1 MGPEGGWQALHC
13 LALESLLTSLHPH
26 SQDLVFLF
34 LTQPEIREIWMAR
47 EMQSYVR
54 DRL

>member
-1 MGPEGGWQALHC
+1 MGPEGAWQVLHC
-13 LALESLLTSLHPH
+13 LAVEFVLASLHPH

-34 LTQPEIREIWMAR
+34 LTQPEIREIWMGR
-47 EMQSYVR
+47 EMQKYVR